1 MKGGGTFLIFIAII
15 GLVVGGLVLATPQ
28 QNNTNTNRNSE
39 ETSVASEDPSLV
51 NRADAPRI
59 GPEGAKVMVV
69 VFSDYLCPYCK
80 NLHENLNKV
89 LADNPQTVSLTSRNF
104 VVHPQ
109 AEIMAKAAEA
119 ANRQGKFKEMNDELF
134 KLSGETS
141 EPTED
146 SMITLAKKLG
156 LDTDK
161 FKADIGSTQ
170 IQALVNKDNADA
182 QDLNLQGTPS
192 AYLNGKHVE
201 NIAQIDVMIKE
212 ALEK

>member
-1 MKGGGTFLIFIAII
+1 
-15 GLVVGGLVLATPQ
+15 
-28 QNNTNTNRNSE
+28 
-39 ETSVASEDPSLV
+39 
-51 NRADAPRI
+51 
-59 GPEGAKVMVV
+59 
-69 VFSDYLCPYCK
+69 
-80 NLHENLNKV
+80 
-89 LADNPQTVSLTSRNF
+89 
-104 VVHPQ
+104 
-109 AEIMAKAAEA
+109 MAKAAEA

-146 SMITLAKKLG
+146 SMITMAKKLG

-161 FKADIGSTQ
+161 FKADIGSAQ

-192 AYLNGKHVE
+192 AYLNGKYVE

-212 ALEK
+212 TLGK